1 MMLNSHDNEDL
12 DNWFQRLNTPLKR
25 LSQAE
30 RTELHAEVRQHLG
43 ALAAANQEL
52 GSSPEEAWEH
62 ALTQFGDPGKFGR
75 RMAWEWRRGQGWVS
89 PDMAAVLYGVGIH
102 AAASAGLVVLFCVVS
117 LLDYFS
123 GVRLLGL
130 GAGGLMT
137 AGYFI
142 GVPAWTGFALGRKYP
157 QRALTGA
164 FYAALA
170 LPVLPL
176 LTAAIASVLQ
186 SPAEM
191 GASLVEAVGIGVDLV
206 LVTCGAAYV
215 ASARVRREWYRPDL
229 ANFKLA
235 LPRLS
240 QKETLI

>member
-1 MMLNSHDNEDL
+1 MLSHDNKDL
-12 DNWFQRLNTPLKR
+12 DNWFQQLNKPLRRLPVG
-25 LSQAE
+25 E
-30 RTELHAEVRQHLG
+30 RTEIHLEVRQHLE
-43 ALAAANQEL
+43 ALAAANEEL
-52 GSSPEEAWEH
+52 GSTPEGAWEH
-62 ALTQFGDPGKFGR
+62 ALDQFGDPGKFGR

-89 PDMAAVLYGVGIH
+89 PDMAAVLYGIGVH
-102 AAASAGLVVLFCVVS
+102 AAASVGLVVLFCVVS

-123 GVRLLGL
+123 GVRILGM
-130 GAGGLMT
+130 GAGWLMT

-142 GVPAWTGFALGRKYP
+142 GVPAWTGFALGRKFP
-157 QRALTGA
+157 HRALTGA

-176 LTAAIASVLQ
+176 LTAALASVLQ

-191 GASLVEAVGIGVDLV
+191 AASLAEAVGIGADLV

-215 ASARVRREWYRPDL
+215 ASARARREWYRPDP